1 MATTE
6 DTMSSDRAPPER
18 PEPADEPS
26 EEIDASPERRYEV
39 LSEVITME
47 PGARKAR
54 GEKGIE
60 RMIIEAELVADGHE
74 PDNPAVPVSV
84 EAGEKLRERLDE
96 HEDDLVPAWT
106 RPWEG
111 ADE

>member
-1 MATTE
+1 
-6 DTMSSDRAPPER
+6 MSGDETAGQQQPPER
-18 PEPADEPS
+18 PA
-26 EEIDASPERRYEV
+26 APEMPDDGVESDREQAHDP
-39 LSEVITME
+39 LAAITTE
-47 PGARKAR
+47 PGARKAS

-60 RMIIEAELVADGHE
+60 RMITEAELVADGHE
-74 PDNPAVPVSV
+74 PDNPAVPASV

-111 ADE
+111 GDE

>member
-1 MATTE
+1 
-6 DTMSSDRAPPER
+6 MSSDRAPPER
-18 PEPADEPS
+18 PAGEETAVADDEPDNDS
-26 EEIDASPERRYEV
+26 DDGSDDETETINYD
-39 LSEVITME
+39 
-47 PGARKAR
+47 PGARKASGDR
-54 GEKGIE
+54 GVE

-74 PDNPAVPVSV
+74 PDNPAIPASV
-84 EAGEKLRERLDE
+84 ETGEKLRERLDE

>member
-1 MATTE
+1 
-6 DTMSSDRAPPER
+6 MSSDRAPPER
-18 PEPADEPS
+18 PQPADEPS
-26 EEIDASPERRYEV
+26 EEPNGDDEIDASPERRREV
-39 LSEVITME
+39 LSEIITME

-84 EAGEKLRERLDE
+84 R
-96 HEDDLVPAWT
+96 VVVS
-106 RPWEG
+106 
-111 ADE
+111 

>member
-1 MATTE
+1 
-6 DTMSSDRAPPER
+6 MSSDRAPPER
-18 PEPADEPS
+18 PDAGGETPDEPNGDD
-26 EEIDASPERRYEV
+26 EIDASPERRREV

-96 HEDDLVPAWT
+96 HDEDLVRAWT